1 MGGKKRPTVSQLEK
15 KVRKELEGKSPDKG
29 EKGGFKPK
37 LTSEG
42 ALTQASM
49 KEILREISKWPYI
62 TPFLLSSRFGLK
74 ISAAKQV
81 LSSLEEQGAIK
92 LVDFNRRVRIYVP
105 S

>member
-15 KVRKELEGKSPDKG
+15 RMKKELESKSSEKG
-29 EKGGFKPK
+29 EKGGFKAK
-37 LTSEG
+37 LTDEG

-49 KEILREISKWPYI
+49 NEILKEISKWSYI

-81 LSSLEEQGAIK
+81 LGSLEGQGVIK
-92 LVDFNRRVRIYVP
+92 LVDSNRRTRIYVP